1 MNEPNTSAFTAIK
14 PLGCLLSVAVAV
26 ILLINAGNA
35 NAVLRIE
42 ITEGIIGGAPVAMV
56 PFQWDGEG
64 EGPDEDI
71 AEIVSND
78 LGLTGRFTPLSRK
91 DMLESP
97 AAREETNFLNWR
109 VLGIDHV
116 LIGRIKPAGNGKYL
130 LEYQLLDVFAERTL
144 FSYAMPVAKD
154 RVRAAAH
161 YISDQMYSTLTGEQ
175 GAFSTQIVYVAAQQ
189 IRGRLRY
196 RLTVADS
203 DGANAQVVWEDVEP
217 IMSPTWSPT
226 GNKLAYVSFQ
236 GGRAAIYV
244 HDLRSGERKRISSR
258 EGINGAPSWSPNGDW
273 IAMALSEGS
282 NLDIYIHQVKTGRVK
297 RLTTNPSIDTEPTW
311 SPDSETI
318 AFTSN
323 RGGAPQIYLMTLR
336 DKFIKRITFEG
347 DENAR
352 PRFSPD
358 GSKLAVI
365 TRERGQYRVGIVDM
379 ETRSLQVLTKG
390 SLDESP
396 SFSPNGAIIIYSNND
411 GNKAE
416 LAAVSVD
423 GRVKQRLSGEAG
435 EVREPVWGPYIQ

>member
-1 MNEPNTSAFTAIK
+1 MNKPNFPVSIATRPFGWFLSLAIASVLMIYASA
-14 PLGCLLSVAVAV
+14 
-26 ILLINAGNA
+26 A

-42 ITEGIIGGAPVAMV
+42 ITEGVVGGAPVAMV
-56 PFQWDGEG
+56 PFQW
-64 EGPDEDI
+64 EGPGKAPAEDI
-71 AEIVSND
+71 AAIVSND
-78 LGLTGRFTPLSRK
+78 LGLTGRFSPLSRK

-116 LIGRIKPAGNGKYL
+116 LIGRIKPAGNGKYM

-154 RVRAAAH
+154 RLRAAAH

-175 GAFSTQIVYVAAQQ
+175 GAFSTQIAYVAAQQ
-189 IRGRLRY
+189 IRGRLFY

-217 IMSPTWSPT
+217 IMSPTWSPA

-244 HDLRSGERKRISSR
+244 HDLESGDRKRISSR
-258 EGINGAPSWSPNGDW
+258 DGINGAPSWSPNGDW

-282 NLDIYIHQVKTGRVK
+282 NLDIYVHQVKTGRVK
-297 RLTTNPSIDTEPTW
+297 RLTRNPSIDTEPTW
-311 SPDSETI
+311 SPDSKSI

-336 DKFIKRITFEG
+336 DKSIKRITFEG

-358 GSKLAVI
+358 GSKLAVV
-365 TRERGQYRVGIVDM
+365 TRERGKYRVGVVDM
-379 ETRSLQVLTKG
+379 DTRSLQVLTKG

-411 GNKAE
+411 GRKAE

-423 GRVKQRLSGEAG
+423 GRVKQRLSGEVG

>member
-1 MNEPNTSAFTAIK
+1 MTQPTTRLKQPSSM
-14 PLGCLLSVAVAV
+14 LGYVLSFSITLALLVSMTR
-26 ILLINAGNA
+26 A

-42 ITEGIIGGAPVAMV
+42 ITEGIVGGAPVAMV
-56 PFQWDGEG
+56 PFQWEG
-64 EGPDEDI
+64 AGAGPSEDI
-71 AEIVSND
+71 AAIVSND
-78 LGLTGRFTPLSRK
+78 LGLTGRFSPLSRK

-116 LIGRIKPAGNGKYL
+116 LIGRIKPAGNGKYM

-154 RVRAAAH
+154 RLRAAAH
-161 YISDQMYSTLTGEQ
+161 YISDQMYSTLTGEK
-175 GAFSTQIVYVAAQQ
+175 GAFSTQIAYVAAQQ
-189 IRGRLRY
+189 IGGRLRY

-217 IMSPTWSPT
+217 IMSPTWSPD
-226 GNKLAYVSFQ
+226 GSRLAYVSFQ
-236 GGRAAIYV
+236 GGRSGIYV

-258 EGINGAPSWSPNGDW
+258 DGINGAPAWSPNGDW
-273 IAMALSEGS
+273 IAMALSEGN
-282 NLDIYIHQVKTGRVK
+282 NLDIFLYQVKTSRVK
-297 RLTTNPSIDTEPTW
+297 RLTKNPSIDTEPTW
-311 SPDSETI
+311 APDSQSI

-323 RGGAPQIYLMTLR
+323 RGGSPQIYLMTLG
-336 DKFIKRITFEG
+336 DKNIKRITFEG

-358 GSKLAVI
+358 GEKLAVV
-365 TRERGQYRVGIVDM
+365 TRERGKYRVGIVDM
-379 ETRSLQVLTKG
+379 DTRSLQVLTKG

-411 GNKAE
+411 GRKAE

-423 GRVKQRLSGEAG
+423 GRVKQRLSGEVG

>member
-1 MNEPNTSAFTAIK
+1 MNKSEICPKQPSSLLGYVLSLATAAV
-14 PLGCLLSVAVAV
+14 LLLSASS
-26 ILLINAGNA
+26 A

-42 ITEGIIGGAPVAMV
+42 ITEGIVGGAPVAMV
-56 PFQWDGEG
+56 PFQWEG
-64 EGPDEDI
+64 EGNGPEEDI
-71 AEIVSND
+71 AAIVSND
-78 LGLTGRFTPLSRK
+78 LGLTGRFSPLSRK

-97 AAREETNFLNWR
+97 AAREQTNFLNWR

-116 LIGRIKPAGNGKYL
+116 LIGRVKPAGNGKYM

-144 FSYAMPVAKD
+144 FSYAMPVAKN
-154 RVRAAAH
+154 RMRAAAH

-175 GAFSTQIVYVAAQQ
+175 GAFSTQIAYVAAQQ
-189 IRGRLRY
+189 IRGRLFY

-226 GNKLAYVSFQ
+226 GKKLAYVSFQ
-236 GGRAAIYV
+236 GGRTGIYV
-244 HDLRSGERKRISSR
+244 HDLESGDRKRISAR
-258 EGINGAPSWSPNGDW
+258 DGINGAPAWSPSGEW

-282 NLDIYIHQVKTGRVK
+282 NLDISVYQVKTGRVK
-297 RLTTNPSIDTEPTW
+297 RLTRNPSIDTEPTW
-311 SPDSETI
+311 APDSKSI

-323 RGGAPQIYLMTLR
+323 RGGSPQIYQMTLR
-336 DKFIKRITFEG
+336 DRSVKRITFEG

-358 GSKLAVI
+358 GSKLAVV
-365 TRERGQYRVGIVDM
+365 TRERGKYRVGIVDLD
-379 ETRSLQVLTKG
+379 TRSLQVLTKG

-423 GRVKQRLSGEAG
+423 GRVKQRLSGEVG

>member
-1 MNEPNTSAFTAIK
+1 MNKPNISAFTATK
-14 PLGCLLSVAVAV
+14 PLGWCLSVAVAA

-42 ITEGIIGGAPVAMV
+42 ITEGIVGGAPVAMV

-64 EGPDEDI
+64 DGPDEDI

-91 DMLESP
+91 DMLENP

-116 LIGRIKPAGNGKYL
+116 LIGRIKPAGNGKYM

-154 RVRAAAH
+154 RLRAAAH

-175 GAFSTQIVYVAAQQ
+175 GAFSTQIAYVAAQQ
-189 IRGRLRY
+189 IRGRLYY

-203 DGANAQVVWEDVEP
+203 DGANAQVVWEDVQP

-282 NLDIYIHQVKTGRVK
+282 NLDIFLHQVETGRVK

-311 SPDSETI
+311 SPDSKTI

-323 RGGAPQIYLMTLR
+323 RGGAPQVYLMTLR
-336 DKFIKRITFEG
+336 DRSIKRITFEG

-365 TRERGQYRVGIVDM
+365 TRDRGQYRVGIVDM
-379 ETRSLQVLTKG
+379 ETRSLLVLTKG